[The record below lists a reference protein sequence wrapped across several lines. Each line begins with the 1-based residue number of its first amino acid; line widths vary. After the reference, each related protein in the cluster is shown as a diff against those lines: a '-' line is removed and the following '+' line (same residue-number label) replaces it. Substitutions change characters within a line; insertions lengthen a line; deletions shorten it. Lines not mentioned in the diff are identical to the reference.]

1 MVNSVCYVVQTRLIF
16 SFKDLNTKKFSH
28 SPKSHMSYGRGL
40 KNSPQTE
47 DICAS

>member
-1 MVNSVCYVVQTRLIF
+1 MVNRVCYVVQARLIF

-28 SPKSHMSYGRGL
+28 TPKSHMSYGTGV

-47 DICAS
+47 DNCAS